1 MNRDRGFIWNLIAMG
16 RISPKDAERLLAL
29 TSDEDDLALRLAV
42 LLAVVWV
49 VVPHVHE
56 VVVSMTH
63 AVGMVAPRMAG
74 VAHQVAGELNEWWRG
89 VR

>member
-1 MNRDRGFIWNLIAMG
+1 MNQDRGFIWNLVATG
-16 RISPKDAERLLAL
+16 RISPRDAERLLAL

-42 LLAVVWV
+42 LLAVIWM

-56 VVVSMTH
+56 LVVSMTH
-63 AVGMVAPRMAG
+63 AVVMVGAGMASAAHLVADG
-74 VAHQVAGELNEWWRG
+74 LNAWWRG